1 MKYKRPTLDKWYFRL
16 NIRKDYVR
24 NNGYIF
30 TFGLFKLKSLAP
42 EGCMIS
48 KQNYKGF
55 LIMYRISQL

>member
-30 TFGLFKLKSLAP
+30 TFGLFKLK
-42 EGCMIS
+42 IS
-48 KQNYKGF
+48 STRRLYD
-55 LIMYRISQL
+55 I